1 MKVNLSKILEALEFI
16 NSENAAYVNVK
27 NGEIVLLSDSDI
39 SAAEDGGDIEGYP
52 EWQRENIA
60 IAKEIFL
67 EDSKDYIELPDD
79 FEIDEYDMMVSF
91 IDSLSN
97 DSIAQSLAK
106 SIKGRGAFR
115 RFKDCLYRFE
125 VQEKWFMYRDDE
137 YKQVAIQWCEEH
149 NIDYIE
155 D

>member
-27 NGEIVLLSDSDI
+27 NGEVVLLSDSDI
-39 SAAEDGGDIEGYP
+39 SAAEDDCGIEGYP
-52 EWQRENIA
+52 EWQQETIA

-91 IDSLSN
+91 IDSLSSDN
-97 DSIAQSLAK
+97 ITQALAK

-125 VQEKWFMYRDDE
+125 VQKKWFMYRDDE

-149 NIDYIE
+149 EIDYIE
-155 D
+155 G